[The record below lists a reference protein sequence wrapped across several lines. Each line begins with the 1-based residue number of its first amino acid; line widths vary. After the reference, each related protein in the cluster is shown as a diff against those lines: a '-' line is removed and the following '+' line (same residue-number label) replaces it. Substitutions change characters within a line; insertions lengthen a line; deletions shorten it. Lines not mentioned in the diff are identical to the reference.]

1 MTKGIV
7 HALATAALATVAMV
21 ALGNSAG
28 FAQDKVTLTYL
39 ASQGWVYD
47 AEQALGKKF
56 EEKTGIA
63 IDYQI
68 VPADQ
73 YFNLLRTK
81 LNSGEAPDIFGG
93 QSGVTDLKLQYNV
106 EKNAVDLSNEPWA
119 SKLDPLVAAQSTVN
133 GKLYGM
139 TYWDTVG
146 NSWVVN
152 YNKKIFA
159 ENGIAVPTDYAG
171 LKSACVTLLAKGIQP
186 MFEPIADGWHHVLWF
201 AELGP
206 RYEEAT
212 PGLAAQLN
220 ANKATFAGNPTML
233 AAVTQLKDLYD
244 SGCWGKNALADTFA
258 DRTKVM
264 ASGQVAMVVA
274 ASGFGAELKND
285 YPQTNL
291 DDYGVFLMPLADNQV
306 LNLNPAGPTMFISSA
321 SPHIAEAKQYLEF
334 LTQPDNMKYFVDNVP
349 NATGLPFEGVAKKL
363 PPAIQAFMANPKRGT
378 VYQTAVNYVNP
389 QWMDIGKDL
398 TAMFT
403 GAMTPEGVL
412 TSIDKRRAELAKAAK
427 DPAWQQ

>member
-7 HALATAALATVAMV
+7 KALASAALATVAL
-21 ALGNSAG
+21 ATLGG
-28 FAQDKVTLTYL
+28 TPGLAQDKVTLTYL
-39 ASQGWVYD
+39 ASQGWVFD
-47 AEQALGKKF
+47 AEQELGKKF
-56 EEKTGIA
+56 EEQTGIA

-106 EKNAVDLSNEPWA
+106 HKNAVDLSNEPWV
-119 SKLDPLVAAQSTVN
+119 SKLDPLVAAQSSID

-146 NSWVVN
+146 VTAAVH
-152 YNKKIFA
+152 YNKKLFA
-159 ENGIAVPTDYAG
+159 ENGIAVPTNYAG
-171 LKSACVTLLAKGIQP
+171 LNAACETLLAKGVQP
-186 MFEPIADGWHHVLWF
+186 IFEPVADGWHHVLWF

-212 PGLAAQLN
+212 PGLADQLN
-220 ANKATFAGNPTML
+220 ANKATFSGNETML
-233 AAVTQLKDLYD
+233 AAVTQLKELYD
-244 SGCWGKNALADTFA
+244 SGCFGKTALADTFA

-264 ASGQVAMVVA
+264 ATGQAAMVVA
-274 ASGFGAELKND
+274 ATNLFGELKND
-285 YPQTNL
+285 YPDINL

-321 SPHIAEAKQYLEF
+321 SPNIAAAKQYFEF
-334 LTQPDNMKYFVDNVP
+334 LTQPENMEYFVANSP
-349 NATGLPFEGVAKKL
+349 SATGLPFEGVSKKL
-363 PPAIQAFMANPKRGT
+363 SPELLAFMDNPKRGT

-403 GAMTPEGVL
+403 GAMSPADVL
-412 TSIDKRRAELAKAAK
+412 SSIDKRRAQLAKAAK
-427 DPAWQQ
+427 DPAWQ

>member
-7 HALATAALATVAMV
+7 HALAAAALATVAM
-21 ALGNSAG
+21 AAIGSSAG

-56 EEKTGIA
+56 EEQTGIA

-119 SKLDPLVAAQSTVN
+119 SKLDPLVAEQSTVG

-146 NSWVVN
+146 NSWVIN
-152 YNKKIFA
+152 YNKKLFA

-171 LKSACVTLLAKGIQP
+171 LKSACETLLAKGIQP
-186 MFEPIADGWHHVLWF
+186 MLEPVADGWHHVLWF

-206 RYEEAT
+206 RYEEVT
-212 PGLAAQLN
+212 PGLAEQLN
-220 ANKATFAGNPTML
+220 ANQATFAGNETML
-233 AAVTQLKDLYD
+233 TAVTQLKDLFD
-244 SGCWGKNALADTFA
+244 SGCWGDTALADTFA
-258 DRTKVM
+258 DRTKAM
-264 ASGQVAMVVA
+264 ATGQVAMVVA
-274 ASGFGAELKND
+274 ASGFGAELEND
-285 YPQTNL
+285 YPETNPE
-291 DDYGVFLMPLADNQV
+291 DYGVFLMPLADNQV
-306 LNLNPAGPTMFISSA
+306 LNLNPAGPTMFIASA
-321 SPHIAEAKQYLEF
+321 SPNIDAAKQYFAF
-334 LTQPDNMKYFVDNVP
+334 LTQPENMKYFVDNVP

-363 PPAIQAFMANPKRGT
+363 PPEIQEFMANPKRGT

-403 GAMTPEGVL
+403 GAMTPEDVL
-412 TSIDKRRAELAKAAK
+412 SNIDKRRAELARAAK
-427 DPAWQQ
+427 DPAWQ

>member
-1 MTKGIV
+1 MRMNRRKALV
-7 HALATAALATVAMV
+7 SVALAGVAVAAL
-21 ALGNSAG
+21 SAG
-28 FAQDKVTLTYL
+28 TSLAQEKVTLTYL

-47 AEQALGKKF
+47 AEMALGKKF
-56 EEKTGIA
+56 EEETGIA

-119 SKLDPLVAAQSTVN
+119 SKLDPLVAEQSTVN

-146 NSWVVN
+146 TSWVVS
-152 YNKKIFA
+152 YNKKMFA
-159 ENGIAVPTDYAG
+159 DNGIAVPTDYAG
-171 LKSACVTLLAKGIQP
+171 LKAACDTLLAKGIQP
-186 MFEPIADGWHHVLWF
+186 IFEPVADGWHHVLWF
-201 AELGP
+201 NEIGP
-206 RYEEAT
+206 RYEEAS
-212 PGLAAQLN
+212 PGLAEKLN
-220 ANKATFAGNPTML
+220 TNQATFSGNEAML
-233 AAVTQLKDLYD
+233 SAATQLKELFDA
-244 SGCWGKNALADTFA
+244 GCFGKTALADTFA

-264 ASGQVAMVVA
+264 ATGQVAMVVA
-274 ASGFGAELKND
+274 GTSFGAELEND
-285 YPQTNL
+285 YPETNPE
-291 DDYGVFLMPLADNQV
+291 DYGVFLMPLADNQV

-321 SPHIAEAKQYLEF
+321 SPHIAEAKKYFEF
-334 LTQPDNMKYFVDNVP
+334 LTRPENMKYFVDNVP

-363 PPAIQAFMANPKRGT
+363 PPELQDFMANPKRGT
-378 VYQTAVNYVNP
+378 VYQTAVTYVNP

-403 GAMTPEGVL
+403 GAMTPEDVL
-412 TSIDKRRAELAKAAK
+412 SSIDKRRAELAKAAK
-427 DPAWQQ
+427 DPAWQ

>member
-1 MTKGIV
+1 MNNGIV
-7 HALATAALATVAMV
+7 KTLASAALATVALATLGGV
-21 ALGNSAG
+21 AVY
-28 FAQDKVTLTYL
+28 AQDKVTLTYL

-47 AEQALGKKF
+47 AEQTLGKKF
-56 EEKTGIA
+56 EEQTGIA

-81 LNSGEAPDIFGG
+81 LNSGEAPDLFGG

-146 NSWVVN
+146 TSWVVS
-152 YNKKIFA
+152 YNKKMFA
-159 ENGIAVPTDYAG
+159 DNGIAVPTDYAG
-171 LKSACVTLLAKGIQP
+171 LKTACEALLAKGIQP
-186 MFEPIADGWHHVLWF
+186 IFEPVADGWHHVLWF
-201 AELGP
+201 NEIGP
-206 RYEEAT
+206 RYEEEK
-212 PGLAAQLN
+212 PGLADELN
-220 ANKATFAGNPTML
+220 ANKATFSGNEAML
-233 AAVTQLKDLYD
+233 SAVTELKDLYD
-244 SGCWGKNALADTFA
+244 SGCFGKNALADTFA

-264 ASGQVAMVVA
+264 ATGQVAMVVA
-274 ASGFGAELKND
+274 GTSFSAELKND
-285 YPQTNL
+285 YPDVNL
-291 DDYGVFLMPLADNQV
+291 DDFGVFLMPLADNQV
-306 LNLNPAGPTMFISSA
+306 LNLNPAGPTMFISST
-321 SPHIAEAKQYLEF
+321 SPHIAEAKKYLEF
-334 LTQPDNMKYFVDNVP
+334 LTEPENMKYFVDNVP

-363 PPAIQAFMANPKRGT
+363 PPDLQAFMANPKRGT
-378 VYQTAVNYVNP
+378 VYQTAVTYVNP

-403 GAMTPEGVL
+403 GAMAPADVL

-427 DPAWQQ
+427 DPAWQ

>member
-7 HALATAALATVAMV
+7 HALATAALATVALA
-21 ALGNSAG
+21 ALGGTAG

-39 ASQGWVYD
+39 ASQGWVYE

-56 EEKTGIA
+56 EEETGIA

-106 EKNAVDLSNEPWA
+106 EKNAVDLSGEPWA
-119 SKLDPLVAAQSTVN
+119 SKLDPLVAAQSTVD

-146 NSWVVN
+146 NSWVIN
-152 YNKKIFA
+152 YNKKLFA
-159 ENGIAVPTDYAG
+159 DNGIAVPTDFAG
-171 LKSACVTLLAKGIQP
+171 LKTACETLLAKGIQP
-186 MFEPIADGWHHVLWF
+186 MLEPVADGWHHVLWF

-206 RYEEAT
+206 RYEEAN
-212 PGLAAQLN
+212 PGLAEKLN
-220 ANKATFAGNPTML
+220 ANQATFAGNETML
-233 AAVTQLKDLYD
+233 TAVSQLKDLFD
-244 SGCWGKNALADTFA
+244 SGCWGENALADTFA
-258 DRTKVM
+258 DRTKAI

-274 ASGFGAELKND
+274 ASGFGAELEND
-285 YPQTNL
+285 YPETNPE
-291 DDYGVFLMPLADNQV
+291 DYGVFLMPLADNQV
-306 LNLNPAGPTMFISSA
+306 LNLNPAGPTMFIASA
-321 SPHIAEAKQYLEF
+321 SPHVAEAKKYFEF
-334 LTQPDNMKYFVDNVP
+334 LTQPENMKYFVDNVP

-363 PPAIQAFMANPKRGT
+363 PPEIQEFMANPKRGT

-403 GAMTPEGVL
+403 GAMAPEDVL
-412 TSIDKRRAELAKAAK
+412 ASIDKRRADLAKAAK
-427 DPAWQQ
+427 DPAWQ

>member
-7 HALATAALATVAMV
+7 HALATAALATVALA
-21 ALGNSAG
+21 ALGGTAG
-28 FAQDKVTLTYL
+28 FAQEKVTLTYL

-56 EEKTGIA
+56 EEETGIA

-106 EKNAVDLSNEPWA
+106 EKNAVDLSGEPWA

-146 NSWVVN
+146 NSWVIN
-152 YNKKIFA
+152 YNKKLFA
-159 ENGIAVPTDYAG
+159 DNGIAVPADYAG
-171 LKSACVTLLAKGIQP
+171 LKAACETLLAKGIQP
-186 MFEPIADGWHHVLWF
+186 MLEPVADGWHHVLWF

-206 RYEEAT
+206 RYEEAS
-212 PGLAAQLN
+212 PGLAEKLN
-220 ANKATFAGNPTML
+220 ANQATFAGNETML
-233 AAVTQLKDLYD
+233 TAVTQLKDLYD

-258 DRTKVM
+258 DRTK
-264 ASGQVAMVVA
+264 AIATGQVAMVVA
-274 ASGFGAELKND
+274 ASGFGAELEND
-285 YPQTNL
+285 YPETNPE
-291 DDYGVFLMPLADNQV
+291 DYGVFLMPLADNQV

-321 SPHIAEAKQYLEF
+321 SPNIDAAKQYFAF
-334 LTQPDNMKYFVDNVP
+334 LTQPENMEYFVDNVP

-363 PPAIQAFMANPKRGT
+363 PPEMQEFMANPKRGT
-378 VYQTAVNYVNP
+378 VNQTAVTYVNP
-389 QWMDIGKDL
+389 QWMEIGKDL

-403 GAMTPEGVL
+403 GAMQPADIL
-412 TSIDKRRAELAKAAK
+412 SNIDKRRAELAKAAK
-427 DPAWQQ
+427 DPAWQ

>member
-7 HALATAALATVAMV
+7 KTLASAALATVAL
-21 ALGNSAG
+21 ATLGGLASY
-28 FAQDKVTLTYL
+28 AQDKVTLTYL

-56 EEKTGIA
+56 EEQTGIA

-119 SKLDPLVAAQSTVN
+119 SKLDPLVAAQSSVD

-146 NSWVVN
+146 TSWVIS
-152 YNKKIFA
+152 YNKKLFA
-159 ENGIAVPTDYAG
+159 DNGIAVPTDYAG
-171 LKSACVTLLAKGIQP
+171 LKAACETLLAKGIQP
-186 MFEPIADGWHHVLWF
+186 IFEPVADGWHHVLWF
-201 AELGP
+201 AELGA
-206 RYEEAT
+206 RYEEAS
-212 PGLAAQLN
+212 PGLADKLN
-220 ANKATFAGNPTML
+220 ANEATFAGNETML
-233 AAVTQLKDLYD
+233 SAVTQLKDLFD
-244 SGCWGKNALADTFA
+244 SGCWGTTALADTFA
-258 DRTKVM
+258 DRTKAM

-274 ASGFGAELKND
+274 GTSFGAELEHD
-285 YPQTNL
+285 YPETNPE
-291 DDYGVFLMPLADNQV
+291 DYGVFLMPLADNQV

-321 SPHIAEAKQYLEF
+321 SPHIAEAKKYFEF
-334 LTQPDNMKYFVDNVP
+334 LTQPENMAYFVENVP

-363 PPAIQAFMANPKRGT
+363 PPDLQEFMANPKRGT

-403 GAMTPEGVL
+403 GAMAPADVL
-412 TSIDKRRAELAKAAK
+412 SSIDKRRAELAKAAK
-427 DPAWQQ
+427 DPAWK

>member
-1 MTKGIV
+1 MTKGV
-7 HALATAALATVAMV
+7 VKALASAAMATVALT
-21 ALGNSAG
+21 ALGGTAG
-28 FAQDKVTLTYL
+28 FAQEKVTLAYL

-47 AEQALGKKF
+47 AEMALGKKF
-56 EEKTGIA
+56 EEETGIA

-106 EKNAVDLSNEPWA
+106 ERNAVDLSNEPWA
-119 SKLDPLVAAQSTVN
+119 SNLDPLVAEQSTVN

-146 NSWVVN
+146 GSWVIN

-159 ENGIAVPTDYAG
+159 DNGISVPTDFAG
-171 LKSACVTLLAKGIQP
+171 LKTACETLLAKGIQP
-186 MFEPIADGWHHVLWF
+186 IMEPVADGWHHVLWF

-212 PGLAAQLN
+212 PGLADQLN
-220 ANKATFAGNPTML
+220 ANQATFAGNETML
-233 AAVTQLKDLYD
+233 SALTQLKDLFD
-244 SGCWGKNALADTFA
+244 SGCFGQNALADTFA
-258 DRTKVM
+258 DRTKVI
-264 ASGQVAMVVA
+264 ATGQVAMVVA
-274 ASGFGAELKND
+274 GTSFGAELEND
-285 YPQTNL
+285 YPETNPE
-291 DDYGVFLMPLADNQV
+291 DYGVFLMPLADNQV

-321 SPHIAEAKQYLEF
+321 SPHIAEAKQYFEF
-334 LTQPDNMKYFVDNVP
+334 LTRPENMEYFVANVP

-363 PPAIQAFMANPKRGT
+363 PPAMQEFMANPERGT
-378 VYQTAVNYVNP
+378 VYQTAVTYVNP

-403 GAMTPEGVL
+403 GAMGPADVL
-412 TSIDKRRAELAKAAK
+412 SSIDKRRAELAKAAR
-427 DPAWQQ
+427 DPAWQ

>member
-1 MTKGIV
+1 MTKGRV
-7 HALATAALATVAMV
+7 KALAWAALATVALTT
-21 ALGNSAG
+21 LGGTAG
-28 FAQDKVTLTYL
+28 FAQEKVTLTYL

-56 EEKTGIA
+56 EEQTGIA

-106 EKNAVDLSNEPWA
+106 EKNAVDLSGEPWA

-146 NSWVVN
+146 GSWVIN
-152 YNKKIFA
+152 YNKKMFA
-159 ENGIAVPTDYAG
+159 DNGIAVPTDYVG
-171 LKSACVTLLAKGIQP
+171 LKTACETLLAKGIQP
-186 MFEPIADGWHHVLWF
+186 MLEPVADGWHHVLWF

-212 PGLAAQLN
+212 PGLADQLN
-220 ANKATFAGNPTML
+220 ANKATFAGNETML
-233 AAVTQLKDLYD
+233 TAVTQLKDLYD

-258 DRTKVM
+258 DRTK
-264 ASGQVAMVVA
+264 AIATGQVAMVVA
-274 ASGFGAELKND
+274 ASGFGAELEND
-285 YPQTNL
+285 YPETNPE
-291 DDYGVFLMPLADNQV
+291 DYGVFLMPLADNQV

-321 SPHIAEAKQYLEF
+321 SQHIAEAEKYFEF
-334 LTQPDNMKYFVDNVP
+334 LTQPENMKYFVDNVP

-363 PPAIQAFMANPKRGT
+363 PPEIQAFMANPKRGT

-403 GAMTPEGVL
+403 GAMAPEDVL
-412 TSIDKRRAELAKAAK
+412 SSIDKRRGELAKAAK
-427 DPAWQQ
+427 DPAWQ

>member
-1 MTKGIV
+1 MTKGI
-7 HALATAALATVAMV
+7 AKTLASAALATVALATLGGV
-21 ALGNSAG
+21 ASY
-28 FAQDKVTLTYL
+28 AQDKVTLTYL

-56 EEKTGIA
+56 EEQTGIA

-81 LNSGEAPDIFGG
+81 LNSGEAPDLFGG

-146 NSWVVN
+146 TSWVVS
-152 YNKKIFA
+152 YNKKMFA
-159 ENGIAVPTDYAG
+159 DNGIAVPTDYAG
-171 LKSACVTLLAKGIQP
+171 LKTACEALLAKGIQP
-186 MFEPIADGWHHVLWF
+186 IFEPVADGWHHVLWF
-201 AELGP
+201 NEIGP
-206 RYEEAT
+206 RYEEEK
-212 PGLAAQLN
+212 PGLADELN
-220 ANKATFAGNPTML
+220 VNKATFSGNEAML
-233 AAVTQLKDLYD
+233 SAVTELKDLYD
-244 SGCWGKNALADTFA
+244 SGCFGKNALADTFA

-264 ASGQVAMVVA
+264 ATGQVAMVVA
-274 ASGFGAELKND
+274 GTSFSAELKND
-285 YPQTNL
+285 YPDVNL
-291 DDYGVFLMPLADNQV
+291 DDFGVFLMPLADNQV
-306 LNLNPAGPTMFISSA
+306 LNLNPAGPTMFISST
-321 SPHIAEAKQYLEF
+321 SPHIAEAKKYLEF
-334 LTQPDNMKYFVDNVP
+334 LTEPENMKYFVDNVP

-363 PPAIQAFMANPKRGT
+363 PPDLQAFMANPKRGT
-378 VYQTAVNYVNP
+378 VYQTAVTYVNP

-403 GAMTPEGVL
+403 GAMAPADVL

-427 DPAWQQ
+427 DPAWQ

>member
-7 HALATAALATVAMV
+7 HALAAAALATVAMA
-21 ALGNSAG
+21 ALGSSAS

-56 EEKTGIA
+56 EEETGIA

-106 EKNAVDLSNEPWA
+106 EKNAVDLTNEPWA
-119 SKLDPLVAAQSTVN
+119 AKLDPLVAAQSTVD

-146 NSWVVN
+146 NSWVIN
-152 YNKKIFA
+152 YNKKLFA
-159 ENGIAVPTDYAG
+159 DNGIAVPTDYAG
-171 LKSACVTLLAKGIQP
+171 LKSACETLLAKGIQP
-186 MFEPIADGWHHVLWF
+186 MLEPVADGWHHVLWF

-206 RYEEAT
+206 RYEEVT
-212 PGLAAQLN
+212 PGLADQLN
-220 ANKATFAGNPTML
+220 ANQATFAGNETML
-233 AAVTQLKDLYD
+233 TAVTQLKDLFD
-244 SGCWGKNALADTFA
+244 SGCWGENALADTFA
-258 DRTKVM
+258 DRTKAM

-274 ASGFGAELKND
+274 ASGFGAELEND
-285 YPQTNL
+285 YPETNPE
-291 DDYGVFLMPLADNQV
+291 DYGVFLMPLADNQM

-321 SPHIAEAKQYLEF
+321 SPNIDAAKQYFAF
-334 LTQPDNMKYFVDNVP
+334 LTRPENMKEFVDNVP

-363 PPAIQAFMANPKRGT
+363 PPEIQEFMANPKRGT

-403 GAMTPEGVL
+403 GAMAPEDVL
-412 TSIDKRRAELAKAAK
+412 SSIDKRRAELARAAK
-427 DPAWQQ
+427 DPAWQ

>member
-1 MTKGIV
+1 MSMNRRK
-7 HALATAALATVAMV
+7 ALISAALAGVA
-21 ALGNSAG
+21 AATLSAG
-28 FAQDKVTLTYL
+28 ISFSQDKVTLTYL

-47 AEQALGKKF
+47 AEMELGKKF
-56 EEKTGIA
+56 EEETGIA

-106 EKNAVDLSNEPWA
+106 EKNAVDLSSEPWA
-119 SKLDPLVAAQSTVN
+119 SKLDPLVAAQSTVD

-146 NSWVVN
+146 GSWVIN

-159 ENGIAVPTDYAG
+159 ENGISVPTDFAG
-171 LKSACVTLLAKGIQP
+171 LKTACETLLAKGIQP
-186 MFEPIADGWHHVLWF
+186 LMEPVADGWHHVLWF

-206 RYEEAT
+206 RYEEAS
-212 PGLAAQLN
+212 PGLADQLN
-220 ANKATFAGNPTML
+220 ANEATFAGNETML
-233 AAVTQLKDLYD
+233 TAVTQLKELFDG
-244 SGCWGKNALADTFA
+244 GCFGQNALADTFA

-264 ASGQVAMVVA
+264 ASGQVAMIVA
-274 ASGFGAELKND
+274 GTSFGAELEND
-285 YPQTNL
+285 YPETNPE
-291 DDYGVFLMPLADNQV
+291 DYGVFLMPLADNQV

-321 SPHIAEAKQYLEF
+321 SPHIAEAKQYFEF
-334 LTQPDNMKYFVDNVP
+334 LTRPENMEFFVANVP

-363 PPAIQAFMANPKRGT
+363 PPDMQEFMANPERGT
-378 VYQTAVNYVNP
+378 VYQTAVTYVNP

-403 GAMTPEGVL
+403 GAMEPADVL
-412 TSIDKRRAELAKAAK
+412 SSIDKRRAELAKAAK
-427 DPAWQQ
+427 DPAWQ

>member
-7 HALATAALATVAMV
+7 NALASAALATVAL
-21 ALGNSAG
+21 ATIGGTAG

-56 EEKTGIA
+56 EEQTGIA

-73 YFNLLRTK
+73 YFNLLKTK
-81 LNSGEAPDIFGG
+81 LNSGEAPDLFGG

-146 NSWVVN
+146 GSWVID
-152 YNKKIFA
+152 YNKKMFA

-171 LKSACVTLLAKGIQP
+171 LKSACETLLAKGIQP
-186 MFEPIADGWHHVLWF
+186 IFEPIADGWHHVLWF
-201 AELGP
+201 NEIGP
-206 RYEEAT
+206 RYEEEK
-212 PGLAAQLN
+212 PGLAEELN
-220 ANKATFAGNPTML
+220 ANKATFSGNEAML
-233 AAVTQLKDLYD
+233 SAVTELKDLFD
-244 SGCWGKNALADTFA
+244 SGCFGKNALADTFA

-264 ASGQVAMVVA
+264 ATGQVAMVVA
-274 ASGFGAELKND
+274 GTSFGAELKND
-285 YPQTNL
+285 YPDTNP
-291 DDYGVFLMPLADNQV
+291 DDFGVFLMPLADNQV
-306 LNLNPAGPTMFISSA
+306 LNLNPAGPTMFISSS
-321 SPHIAEAKQYLEF
+321 SPHIAEAKKYLEF
-334 LTQPDNMKYFVDNVP
+334 LTQPENMEYFVANVP
-349 NATGLPFEGVAKKL
+349 NATGLPFEGVTKKL
-363 PPAIQAFMANPKRGT
+363 PPEIQAFMANPKRGT
-378 VYQTAVNYVNP
+378 VYQTAVTYVNP

-403 GAMTPEGVL
+403 GAMAPADVL

-427 DPAWQQ
+427 DAAWQ

>member
-7 HALATAALATVAMV
+7 HALATAALATVALA
-21 ALGNSAG
+21 ALGGTDG

-47 AEQALGKKF
+47 AEQELGKKF
-56 EEKTGIA
+56 EQETGIA

-106 EKNAVDLSNEPWA
+106 EKNAVDLSGEPWA

-146 NSWVVN
+146 NSWVIN
-152 YNKKIFA
+152 YNKKLFA
-159 ENGIAVPTDYAG
+159 DNGIAVPADYAG
-171 LKSACVTLLAKGIQP
+171 LKSACETLLAKGIQP
-186 MFEPIADGWHHVLWF
+186 MLEPVADGWHHVLWF

-206 RYEEAT
+206 RYEEAS
-212 PGLAAQLN
+212 PGLAEKLN
-220 ANKATFAGNPTML
+220 ANQATFAGNETML
-233 AAVTQLKDLYD
+233 TAVTQLKDLYD

-258 DRTKVM
+258 DRTK
-264 ASGQVAMVVA
+264 AIATGQVAMVVA
-274 ASGFGAELKND
+274 ASGFGAELEND
-285 YPQTNL
+285 YPETNPE
-291 DDYGVFLMPLADNQV
+291 DYGVFLMPLADNQV

-321 SPHIAEAKQYLEF
+321 SPNIDAAKQYFAF
-334 LTQPDNMKYFVDNVP
+334 LTQPENMKYFVDNVP

-363 PPAIQAFMANPKRGT
+363 PPEIQEFMANPKRGT

-403 GAMTPEGVL
+403 GAMAPEAVL
-412 TSIDKRRAELAKAAK
+412 SSIDKRRAELAKAAK
-427 DPAWQQ
+427 DPAWQ

>member
-7 HALATAALATVAMV
+7 HALATAALATVAV
-21 ALGNSAG
+21 AALGGTAG
-28 FAQDKVTLTYL
+28 WAQDKVTLTYL

-56 EEKTGIA
+56 EEQTGIA

-93 QSGVTDLKLQYNV
+93 QSGVTDLTLQYNV
-106 EKNAVDLSNEPWA
+106 EKNAVDLSGEPWA

-146 NSWVVN
+146 NSWVIN
-152 YNKKIFA
+152 YNKKLFA
-159 ENGIAVPTDYAG
+159 ENGIAVPTDFAG
-171 LKSACVTLLAKGIQP
+171 LKSACETLLAKGIQP
-186 MFEPIADGWHHVLWF
+186 MLEPVADGWHHVLWF

-206 RYEEAT
+206 RYEEAA
-212 PGLAAQLN
+212 PGLAEKLN
-220 ANKATFAGNPTML
+220 ANQATFAGNETML
-233 AAVTQLKDLYD
+233 TAVTQLKDLFD

-258 DRTKVM
+258 DRTK
-264 ASGQVAMVVA
+264 AIATGQVAMVVA
-274 ASGFGAELKND
+274 ASGFGSELEND
-285 YPQTNL
+285 YPETNPE
-291 DDYGVFLMPLADNQV
+291 DYGVFLMPLADNQV

-321 SPHIAEAKQYLEF
+321 SQHIAEAKQYFDF

-363 PPAIQAFMANPKRGT
+363 PPEIQAFMANPRRGT

-403 GAMTPEGVL
+403 GAMAPEAVL
-412 TSIDKRRAELAKAAK
+412 SSIDKRRAELAKAAK
-427 DPAWQQ
+427 DPAWQ

>member
-1 MTKGIV
+1 MNLNRRATLV
-7 HALATAALATVAMV
+7 ATALAGVAVSALA
-21 ALGNSAG
+21 AG
-28 FAQDKVTLTYL
+28 ISLAQDKVTLTYL

-47 AEQALGKKF
+47 AEQELGKKF
-56 EEKTGIA
+56 EEQTGIA

-93 QSGVTDLKLQYNV
+93 QSGVSDLKLQYNV
-106 EKNAVDLSNEPWA
+106 QKNAVDLSNEPWA
-119 SKLDPLVAAQSTVN
+119 SKLDPLVAAQSTVD

-146 NSWVVN
+146 GSWVIN
-152 YNKKIFA
+152 YNKKMFA
-159 ENGIAVPTDYAG
+159 DNGIAVPTNYAG
-171 LKSACVTLLAKGIQP
+171 LKSACETLLAKGIQP
-186 MFEPIADGWHHVLWF
+186 MLEPVADGWHHVLWF

-206 RYEEAT
+206 RYEEET

-220 ANKATFAGNPTML
+220 ANKATFAGTAAML
-233 AAVTQLKDLYD
+233 SAVTEMKDLFD
-244 SGCWGKNALADTFA
+244 SGCWGKTALADTFA
-258 DRTKVM
+258 DRTK
-264 ASGQVAMVVA
+264 AIATGQVAMVVA
-274 ASGFGAELKND
+274 GTSFGAELAHD
-285 YPQTNL
+285 YPDTNPA
-291 DDYGVFLMPLADNQV
+291 DYGVFLMPLADNQV

-321 SPHIAEAKQYLEF
+321 SPHIAEAKKYFEF
-334 LTQPDNMKYFVDNVP
+334 LTEPENMKFFVDNVP

-363 PPAIQAFMANPKRGT
+363 PPDIQAFMANPKRGT
-378 VYQTAVNYVNP
+378 VYQTAVTYVNP

-403 GAMTPEGVL
+403 GAMTPEDVL
-412 TSIDKRRAELAKAAK
+412 SGIDKRRAALAKAAK
-427 DPAWQQ
+427 DPAWQ